1 MRYEDRQIQSVG
13 GFIGEL
19 RDTVQDGLVWFRGQA
34 NLAWP
39 LLPNIARA
47 IEGYPNGPMN
57 QELPAIKR
65 FKQNADAFLAR
76 VPRDDWEWIFLMQH
90 HRGLTRLLDWTE
102 SPLVALYFALG
113 GSDVETDAVVWCLD
127 PMALNTK
134 SGHRRRF
141 DRDVLAFGIDEVLNN
156 YLPEKVGDNRGAE
169 LLPVAAI
176 GPRNSTRM
184 IAQSGTFTIMHSH
197 RMAVEDVPEH
207 DHVWRLVIPAIHKND
222 LRAELRLIGFNEFM
236 LFPDLETLAMHT
248 REMFR

>member
-1 MRYEDRQIQSVG
+1 MRHDDRNIQSVG
-13 GFIGEL
+13 EYITEL
-19 RDTVQDGLVWFRGQA
+19 RNTANDSLVWFRGQT

-39 LLPNIARA
+39 LLPNIARPVD
-47 IEGYPNGPMN
+47 GYPDGPLN

-65 FKQNADAFLAR
+65 FKQNADAFLTR
-76 VPRDDWEWIFLMQH
+76 IPRNDWEWIFLMQH

-102 SPLVALYFALG
+102 SPLVALYFALNG
-113 GSDVETDAVVWCLD
+113 NDVDTDAVVWCLD

-141 DRDVLAFGIDEVLNN
+141 DRDILAFGIDDVLDN
-156 YLPEKVGDNRGAE
+156 YLPEKVGDHRGAE

-184 IAQSGTFTIMHSH
+184 IAQSGTFTIMHGH
-197 RMAVEDVPEH
+197 RMGVEDVPDQ
-207 DHVWRLVIPAIHKND
+207 DHVWRLVIPAGQKAN
-222 LRAELRLIGFNEFM
+222 LRAELRLLGFNEFL